1 MSRTLYE
8 VLEETRGA
16 ATDLRESTA
25 LPPDISEK
33 LARFE
38 AAIDHALASSPD
50 GRTVAHPEE
59 YVALDA
65 LCDLHVALQQQSTEM
80 RDRLRPIVD
89 EWIAY
94 AASTGLTPQEFE
106 ASHRETV
113 SAVDGWLKTVDGAG
127 SGQGFGRPAKDWPVF
142 QSDTRKQA

>member
-1 MSRTLYE
+1 MSRTLYA
-8 VLEETRGA
+8 VLEETRVA
-16 ATDLRESTA
+16 ASDLRESTA
-25 LPPDISEK
+25 LTPDISEK

-38 AAIDHALASSPD
+38 SAVEHALASSPD
-50 GRTVAHPEE
+50 GATVAHPEE

-65 LCDLHVALQQQSTEM
+65 LCDLHVALQDQSTEM

-106 ASHRETV
+106 ASRT
-113 SAVDGWLKTVDGAG
+113 AT

-142 QSDTRKQA
+142 QPDTQKQA